1 MHATMRSSAL
11 VAGFVAAA
19 AAQSVVQSA
28 SGFTYATCAVEP
40 FYNGLQNI
48 RALHASST
56 VQLTNMT
63 VEQCASFCQP
73 YDYFGVE

>member
-1 MHATMRSSAL
+1 MRSSAL

-19 AAQSVVQSA
+19 AAQQVVASA

-48 RALHASST
+48 RALHGSSET
-56 VQLTNMT
+56 LLGNMT
-63 VEQCASFCQP
+63 VEICASFCQGFS
-73 YDYFGVE
+73 YFGVE

>member
-1 MHATMRSSAL
+1 MHSTMRSSAL

-28 SGFTYATCAVEP
+28 NGFTYATCAVEP

-48 RALHASST
+48 RALHAAST

-63 VEQCASFCQP
+63 VEQCASFCSS
-73 YDYFGVE
+73 YNYFGVE